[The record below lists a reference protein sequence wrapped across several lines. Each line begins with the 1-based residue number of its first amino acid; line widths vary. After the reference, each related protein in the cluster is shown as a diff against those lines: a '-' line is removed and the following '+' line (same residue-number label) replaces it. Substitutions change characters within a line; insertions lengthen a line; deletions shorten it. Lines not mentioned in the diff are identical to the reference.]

1 MEISQTSS
9 RKHAINIAFIFALF
23 VLMFWRV
30 FFLGETLVD
39 VAALDNQLPW
49 GYYAGETNYPYNR
62 RDLTDT
68 YITRDYFVVSAYGE
82 GEFPL
87 WNPYTMAGH
96 PIYADGVTRT
106 LSPMLLFYTFLDVP
120 LGYSVARI
128 AEMML
133 AALFMYIFLA
143 GIGVKAQGALMGT
156 LIFAFSSHSMLHL
169 TGLGWWGGLMWL
181 PLIMLFVDRAI
192 TRRSYKNA
200 IIAGLFLAAQFF
212 CGWMQNQI
220 YYVSAIG
227 LYYLFFAFALRKQRP
242 LWQPLTM
249 MVVTLAIGFALAATQ
264 WLPVMELLRYSNRKI
279 VPTEIGYV
287 YLPPWYLIT
296 TIFPNLFGE
305 ADDTRM
311 LTLFTGLNVSRDHIL
326 YIGIAALAPLGFLL
340 HWLWRTR
347 KSRSSNDQNSEIL
360 EPGGN
365 TGSNLVEDF
374 FRLRIKFFILLVLL
388 TFFVMMAA
396 PLYVHVTQF
405 IPVLQVIRVI
415 VRVWVLLILA
425 VSVLTAF
432 GTDLLLKSDN
442 QLAASFTQLAKRF
455 FIASLAL
462 AAGGVIISYIA
473 QLTGFAQEIEGRGK
487 ITFLRRTAA
496 ALSEQFTPPNADII
510 VPLALMLIVFLLIKS
525 FRDAKLSRNL
535 FFAALAV
542 LLVVDLFRHDTQFN
556 QAFDRSRVFPRTE
569 ITDLLKSLSPARVLI
584 VPSDMD
590 SNRRAEEIA
599 GREKI
604 IAPPN
609 TLLPYRI
616 PTVAGKN
623 QQFPRWYR
631 DYAALIE
638 KQPFL
643 SHVVFDQTN
652 SRFFDLLGVRYLL
665 THASRPAPQGYEFI
679 ASAEGVSIYENKRAL
694 PQAFLISKVI
704 EVPDQ
709 REALQVL
716 ADDSFDPRTSVVI
729 ESKQI
734 SRGQSEIS
742 NIKFQISNNSA
753 SEPEALTPALAGK
766 AEIVKNGINR
776 VEIKTRSETETM
788 LVLSDNYYPGWQAK
802 VDGQPSTIY
811 KANCTMRAVKLAPGE
826 HVVSFEFAPATLT
839 AAIYISIV
847 SLLIVAGALLAAVFR
862 ERQPRY
868 TEK

>member
-1 MEISQTSS
+1 MEMSQTSF

-23 VLMFWRV
+23 ALMFWRV
-30 FFLGETLVD
+30 FFLGETLID
-39 VAALDNQLPW
+39 VAALNNQLPW

-68 YITRDYFVVSAYGE
+68 YITRDYFVVQAYRE
-82 GEFPL
+82 GQFPL

-106 LSPMLLFYTFLDVP
+106 LSPFLLFYTFLDVP

-133 AALFMYIFLA
+133 AALFMYIFVVNI
-143 GIGVKAQGALMGT
+143 GIKPQGALMGT
-156 LIFAFSSHSMLHL
+156 LVFAFSSHSMLHL

-192 TRRSYKNA
+192 VRRSYKNA
-200 IIAGLFLAAQFF
+200 IIAGIFLAVQFF

-220 YYVSAIG
+220 YYVSAIA

-242 LWQPLTM
+242 VWQPLAM
-249 MVVTLAIGFALAATQ
+249 MAVTIAVGFALAATQ

-296 TIFPNLFGE
+296 LIFPNLFGE

-326 YIGIAALAPLGFLL
+326 YIGIAALVPLGFLL

-347 KSRSSNDQNSEIL
+347 KGRSSSDNKDEALDRSDD
-360 EPGGN
+360 
-365 TGSNLVEDF
+365 TSSNLIEDL
-374 FRLRIKFFILLVLL
+374 FRLRIQFFILLALI

-396 PLYVHVTQF
+396 PLYVHATRF

-415 VRVWVLLILA
+415 VRVWVLLIFALA
-425 VSVLTAF
+425 ALTAF
-432 GTDLLLKSDN
+432 GTDLLLKFDN
-442 QLAASFTQLAKRF
+442 QLSDSFTRWAKRF

-462 AAGGVIISYIA
+462 VAGGIVVSYIA
-473 QLTGFAQEIEGRGK
+473 ELSGFAVDIEGRGK
-487 ITFLRRTAA
+487 MAFLRRAAA

-510 VPLALMLIVFLLIKS
+510 VPLALMLIIFLLIK
-525 FRDAKLSRNL
+525 FFKDAKLSRNQ
-535 FFAALAV
+535 FFAALII
-542 LLVVDLFRHDTQFN
+542 LLIIDLFRHDTQFN
-556 QAFDRSRVFPRTE
+556 QSFNRSRVFPRTE
-569 ITDLLKSLSPARVLI
+569 ITDLLTSLSPGRVLI

-599 GREKI
+599 GKEKI

-631 DYAALIE
+631 DYAALIQ

-643 SHVVFDQTN
+643 SHVVFDETS
-652 SRFFDLLGVRYLL
+652 SRFFDLLSVRYLL
-665 THASRPAPQGYEFI
+665 THTSRPAPEGYEFI
-679 ASAEGVSIYENKRAL
+679 ASAEGVSVYENKHAL
-694 PQAFLISKVI
+694 PHAFLTSKVI
-704 EVPDQ
+704 GVADQ
-709 REALQVL
+709 REALRVL
-716 ADDSFDPRTSVVI
+716 ADESFDPRSCVVV
-729 ESKQI
+729 ESKAD
-734 SRGQSEIS
+734 SRGQFETSDLKS
-742 NIKFQISNNSA
+742 QISDGSIGN
-753 SEPEALTPALAGK
+753 
-766 AEIVKNGINR
+766 AEIIENSINR
-776 VEIKTRSETETM
+776 VAIKTISDRETM
-788 LVLSDNYYPGWQAK
+788 LVLSDNYYPGWQAT
-802 VDGQPSTIY
+802 VDNEPSTVY

-839 AAIYISIV
+839 AAIYVSIA
-847 SLLIVAGALLAAVFR
+847 SLLIVAAALLAAVFR